1 MSLPNSKLQFPIT
14 KGPVEK
20 CGPSQTKDILAV
32 RIAKFWSRI
41 PIYSS
46 KFLQYAWTIMNEYG
60 DGSIFQ
66 QALRNLTLA
75 EHYFYELQ
83 IKVCHQLVVFSQ
95 QMNILTLRKF
105 GFEFSTMIFSS
116 KIVILERWDE

>member
-1 MSLPNSKLQFPIT
+1 
-14 KGPVEK
+14 
-20 CGPSQTKDILAV
+20 
-32 RIAKFWSRI
+32 
-41 PIYSS
+41 
-46 KFLQYAWTIMNEYG
+46 MNEYG